1 MEHISNEEKARRLC
15 CSGCN
20 NYVCY
25 TNQKQCLTL
34 KDLLT
39 MADWKDEQI
48 DTIMLTTEGCLR
60 SFFESQ
66 GNTQESIDNFI
77 DALKT
82 QINENLNK
90 TMKTTNQ
97 IDREANERK
106 AGFN

>member
-1 MEHISNEEKARRLC
+1 MKTISNEEKAKEIAKDNREYYYEGDIGWGAKES
-15 CSGCN
+15 CSEEE
-20 NYVCY
+20 CY
-25 TNQKQCLTL
+25 ESALQA
-34 KDLLT
+34 
-39 MADWKDEQI
+39 MEWKDEKI

-90 TMKTTNQ
+90 L
-97 IDREANERK
+97 
-106 AGFN
+106 

>member
-1 MEHISNEEKARRLC
+1 MTNEEKANEIAMPC
-15 CSGCN
+15 QGCECEWTKEKM
-20 NYVCY
+20 Y
-25 TNQKQCLTL
+25 KQQYC
-34 KDLLT
+34 KDCVAQDKFIAAIEA
-39 MADWKDEQI
+39 MEWKDEQI

-90 TMKTTNQ
+90 L
-97 IDREANERK
+97 
-106 AGFN
+106 

>member
-1 MEHISNEEKARRLC
+1 MTNDEMAEMIAERNGNQRYCKNCDDCCQPYNSTDDCFKSAMKAM
-15 CSGCN
+15 
-20 NYVCY
+20 
-25 TNQKQCLTL
+25 Q
-34 KDLLT
+34 
-39 MADWKDEQI
+39 WKDEQI

-90 TMKTTNQ
+90 L
-97 IDREANERK
+97 
-106 AGFN
+106 